1 LSLDTNDVMKQLR
14 AMGNLLAIEGMKR
27 FGIMG
32 KEMLG
37 VSMPGLRR
45 LAKKVGKSHQLALE
59 LWGTGTHDA
68 RILAALIDEPGCV
81 TAEQMEKWARE
92 FDSWD
97 VCDGCCGNLFDRTPF
112 AYAKALEW
120 SKARPEFVK
129 RAGFSLMAE
138 LAVHDKSAADA
149 KFIRFFPAIKAG
161 STDERNFV
169 KKAVNWALRQIG
181 KRNAELN
188 TKAIV
193 VAEEIQRLDSKSAR
207 WVASDALRELKS
219 LAVKRKVRA
228 P

>member
-14 AMGNLLAIEGMKR
+14 AMGNPSAIEGMKR

-59 LWGTGTHDA
+59 LWGTGIHDA

-219 LAVKRKVRA
+219 LVVKRKVRA
-228 P
+228 S